1 MKHDPTRADQRQM
14 MKALNE
20 LEQAGF
26 KRINKRWFRRS
37 EETIVVVDL
46 QRSSFSVFY
55 YLSVAVWL
63 LPLGDPSNPPR
74 EEQCHLRTRI
84 NDPATKGALD
94 LEKPMQSADRQQLIT
109 RIVVESVLP
118 LAEQCRTIAGCRAAV
133 IEGKFEAITRV
144 ARELLA

>member
-1 MKHDPTRADQRQM
+1 MMHDPTRTDQRQM

-37 EETIVVVDL
+37 AETIVVVDL
-46 QRSSFSVFY
+46 QRSSYSALY

-84 NDPATKGALD
+84 NDTARTGALD
-94 LEKPMQSADRQQLIT
+94 LEQPMQSDDRQQLIT

-133 IEGKFEAITRV
+133 NEGTFEAVTRV